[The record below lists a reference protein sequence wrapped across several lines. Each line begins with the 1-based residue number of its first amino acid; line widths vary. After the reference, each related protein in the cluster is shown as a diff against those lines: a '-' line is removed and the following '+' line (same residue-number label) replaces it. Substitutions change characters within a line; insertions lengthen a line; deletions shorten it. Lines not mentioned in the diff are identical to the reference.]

1 MRPWTAVATEKT
13 TLDRMTIVFH
23 ADWDA
28 PKAATDFMLRY
39 EALDLVAL
47 IPGDHKEVYIQPYIA
62 TNNRGPKIPLNQMFS
77 GF

>member
-47 IPGDHKEVYIQPYIA
+47 IPGDHKEVYIQPKID
-62 TNNRGPKIPLNQMFS
+62 THKKVPKHQMFS